1 LLAPPRFLGEAV
13 AAEGEGEADR
23 RKQSSWR
30 PVSWSELWRL
40 EGWTGGR
47 VLVRSAPALGEGRV
61 SMPSSSA
68 MAASVKL
75 GSKPDAF
82 RRQGQA
88 W

>member
-1 LLAPPRFLGEAV
+1 LLTPPLFLGEAV

-40 EGWTGGR
+40 EGWTGGH
-47 VLVRSAPALGEGRV
+47 VLARSAPASGEGRASV
-61 SMPSSSA
+61 PSSA